1 MISDLA
7 TQRRIRNS
15 APYRKSMSLT
25 EDDMMRAAELERL
38 FSSKFSSECPF
49 NFSKTISKALE
60 LAILQMLQ
68 PDIQASRPVQ
78 QSLTGQAADPEVLQ
92 ARQLQRQSQGAG
104 SKSASQKPEK
114 QGTPKKFQK
123 TKRGF

>member
-1 MISDLA
+1 MMNEPINKK
-7 TQRRIRNS
+7 RIRNS

-68 PDIQASRPVQ
+68 PESQPPELLQ
-78 QSLTGQAADPEVLQ
+78 QSLIGKAADQTVLQ
-92 ARQLQRQSQGAG
+92 TSQQQTQQKEPRQQSHANTG
-104 SKSASQKPEK
+104 K
-114 QGTPKKFQK
+114 PKKFQK